1 MAQLQ
6 QEIQHL
12 KSTKEWIPQARQ
24 YTALQN
30 RIVEMEARQEAR
42 ENQWKEVVEETKRV
56 AQMQQG
62 LMRQRWE
69 MALDAKNSELQGFR
83 SELDSILQTAMLL
96 KAQQGGAAIA
106 AM

>member
-1 MAQLQ
+1 
-6 QEIQHL
+6 
-12 KSTKEWIPQARQ
+12 
-24 YTALQN
+24 
-30 RIVEMEARQEAR
+30 
-42 ENQWKEVVEETKRV
+42 
-56 AQMQQG
+56 MQQG

-83 SELDSILQTAMLL
+83 SELDSILRTAMLL